1 MKRLFVSKRGLMTVV
16 VCIVSIAALAS
27 FAIAGPLADKQQDE
41 VKVSAQAAEA
51 KDTSG
56 ASAVVKPAAPNLD
69 KGEYKQIAESKYL
82 TLKANSGTG
91 HFTVTDK
98 RTGHV
103 WKSFPDEKGYIEK
116 ENQGKW
122 KANLESPL
130 LYSYVE
136 FNVRQDLAKED
147 NLKDGKGI
155 VSKFEAT
162 GQGFKVQYEIPDL
175 GFVIPAEVRLGD
187 DYVETKILQDGLKD
201 ERVFTEAEL
210 KTKKDNEARLV
221 SVRLF
226 PFLGAQT
233 SEEENG
239 YLFLPDGSGAIVE
252 FKKDRGGTNNY
263 YSERVYGAD
272 WAYSA
277 NTIFSIRKP
286 VRMPVFG
293 IKSGKQAMI
302 GVIHDGSEYAN
313 LVAAPSKTFS
323 QYNWVTAE
331 QNFRFMY
338 YQYTNTKKTAGYV
351 SYTKD
356 ITASDR
362 SVRYYLIGRKDAD
375 YVQMAARYRQYLTE
389 ELGMQPL
396 QANGNKLELQL
407 HLLGA
412 DSERGFLR
420 DSYLPLTTTRQ
431 AQEIVQELNTI
442 GIEGMSI
449 TYLGWQRK
457 GFSQYGGS
465 FPLSSK
471 LGGNDGMQQFVDF
484 THAKGYEVYLDAS
497 SYSFNNTGKDGFRR
511 NRDGLRDIGASVM
524 EYYTRGSDKKNT
536 FVSPRFAEKVILDE
550 LSNAQALHVDGYVFG
565 QGIGSLL
572 NTDFNENYAAT
583 REETKQIQQR
593 IFETT
598 KNALGHVQVEDGN
611 VYALQYVNHVQ
622 GLNDDISNDLFVDRG
637 VPFVQIAL
645 HGLVTYSANYAND
658 SDDYETTFL
667 KGIEYGAVP
676 SFIVTY
682 AKSQQLLKT
691 RSLGKFYSTYY
702 KDWLQEMAMQYQ
714 QYNEA
719 LGDVRNQ
726 FITGHRSLADGV
738 FETSYAGGKRI
749 VVNYNA
755 EPYAGNGWIVKPKD
769 FAVVKQGG
777 IEWLKNGL

>member
-1 MKRLFVSKRGLMTVV
+1 MKRFFLSKRGLMTVAA
-16 VCIVSIAALAS
+16 CIVSIAALAI
-27 FAIAGPLADKQQDE
+27 FAIAVPLANKQQDE
-41 VKVSAQAAEA
+41 EEIPVQAAEA
-51 KDTSG
+51 KETTG
-56 ASAVVKPAAPNLD
+56 ASAVVKPTAPNLD
-69 KGEYKQIAESKYL
+69 KGEYKQIAVSKYL
-82 TLKANSGTG
+82 TLKANSVTG

-103 WKSFPDEKGYIEK
+103 WKSFPDEKGYNEK

-136 FNVRQDLAKED
+136 FNVRKDLAKEE
-147 NLKDGKGI
+147 NFKDGKGI
-155 VSKFEAT
+155 VSKFETT
-162 GQGFKVQYEIPDL
+162 GQGFKIQYEIPGL

-201 ERVFTEAEL
+201 ERVFTEEEL

-277 NTIFSIRKP
+277 NTVFSIRKP

-293 IKSGKQAMI
+293 IKSGNQAMI

-313 LVAAPSKTFS
+313 VVAAPSKTFS

-362 SVRYYLIGRKDAD
+362 SVRYYLIDQKNDD
-375 YVQMAARYRQYLTE
+375 YVQMAARYRQYLIE
-389 ELGMQPL
+389 EIGMRPL
-396 QANGNKLELQL
+396 QVNDNKLGLQL

-412 DSERGFLR
+412 DSERGFLW

-442 GIEGMSI
+442 GVDKMSI
-449 TYLGWQRK
+449 TYSGWQRK

-471 LGGNDGMQQFVDF
+471 LGGNGGMKQFVDF
-484 THAKGYEVYLDAS
+484 AHAKGYEVYFDAS

-524 EYYTRGSDKKNT
+524 DYYTRGSDKKKT
-536 FVSPRFAEKVILDE
+536 FVSPRFAEKVIEDE
-550 LSNAQALHVDGYVFG
+550 LSNAQAMHVDGYVFG
-565 QGIGSLL
+565 QGIGALL

-583 REETKQIQQR
+583 REETKNIQQR

-598 KNALGHVQVEDGN
+598 KNTLGHVQVEDGN
-611 VYALQYVNHVQ
+611 VYTLKYVNHVQ
-622 GLNDDISNDLFVDRG
+622 GLDDEISNDLFVDRG
-637 VPFVQIAL
+637 VPFSQIAL
-645 HGLVTYSANYAND
+645 HGLVTYSADFAND

-676 SFIVTY
+676 SFIATY

-691 RSLGKFYSTYY
+691 RSLGQFYSTYY
-702 KDWLQEMAMQYQ
+702 KDWLQEMAIQYER
-714 QYNEA
+714 YNKA
-719 LGDVRNQ
+719 LGDVQDQ

-769 FAVVKQGG
+769 FAVVK
-777 IEWLKNGL
+777 